1 MKRVL
6 AIALSA
12 AMLVSMMAGCSSNEN
27 STETSTNTTEQ
38 TTEAPETTEEEAPAE
53 EEASTEEE
61 TSSEIVAPE
70 ADVEMQYITVED
82 ASANLESDDYTFI
95 DVRKAEDYAAS
106 HIPGAISADMD
117 AAKNGDFDAGVAT
130 MQEVLNSGVDNNLVL
145 ICYSGKTY
153 AQATTN
159 VLSALGYDMSKVY
172 TLEGGFTA
180 WTETYPDNV
189 ESGEAAADTASAEI
203 VAPESDV
210 EMQYITVEDASAN
223 LESDDYTFIDV
234 RKAEDYATSHIP
246 GAISADMDAAKN
258 GDFDAGVATMQEVLN
273 SGVDNN
279 LVLICYSGKTYAQA
293 TTNVLS
299 ALGYDMSKVYTLE
312 GGFTAWTETY
322 PDNVESGEAAA
333 DTASAEI
340 VAPESDVEMQY
351 ITVEDASAN
360 LESDDYTFIDVR
372 KAEDYAT
379 SHIPGAIS
387 ADMDAAKNGDFDA
400 GVATMQEVLNSG
412 VDNNLVLICYSGKT
426 YAQATTNVL
435 SALGYDMSKVYTL
448 EGGFNAWSETYPDNV
463 EA

>member
-172 TLEGGFTA
+172 TLEGGFNA
-180 WTETYPDNV
+180 WSETYPDNV

-234 RKAEDYATSHIP
+234 RKAEDYA
-246 GAISADMDAAKN
+246 A
-258 GDFDAGVATMQEVLN
+258 
-273 SGVDNN
+273 
-279 LVLICYSGKTYAQA
+279 
-293 TTNVLS
+293 
-299 ALGYDMSKVYTLE
+299 
-312 GGFTAWTETY
+312 
-322 PDNVESGEAAA
+322 
-333 DTASAEI
+333 
-340 VAPESDVEMQY
+340 
-351 ITVEDASAN
+351 
-360 LESDDYTFIDVR
+360 
-372 KAEDYAT
+372 

>member
-53 EEASTEEE
+53 EEASTDEE

-130 MQEVLNSGVDNNLVL
+130 MQDVLNSGVDNNLVL

-203 VAPESDV
+203 VAPEADV

-234 RKAEDYATSHIP
+234 RKAEDYATSH
-246 GAISADMDAAKN
+246 M
-258 GDFDAGVATMQEVLN
+258 
-273 SGVDNN
+273 
-279 LVLICYSGKTYAQA
+279 
-293 TTNVLS
+293 
-299 ALGYDMSKVYTLE
+299 
-312 GGFTAWTETY
+312 
-322 PDNVESGEAAA
+322 
-333 DTASAEI
+333 
-340 VAPESDVEMQY
+340 
-351 ITVEDASAN
+351 
-360 LESDDYTFIDVR
+360 
-372 KAEDYAT
+372 
-379 SHIPGAIS
+379 PGAIS

>member
-53 EEASTEEE
+53 EAASTEEE

-234 RKAEDYATSHIP
+234 RKAEDYA
-246 GAISADMDAAKN
+246 A
-258 GDFDAGVATMQEVLN
+258 
-273 SGVDNN
+273 
-279 LVLICYSGKTYAQA
+279 
-293 TTNVLS
+293 
-299 ALGYDMSKVYTLE
+299 
-312 GGFTAWTETY
+312 
-322 PDNVESGEAAA
+322 
-333 DTASAEI
+333 
-340 VAPESDVEMQY
+340 
-351 ITVEDASAN
+351 
-360 LESDDYTFIDVR
+360 
-372 KAEDYAT
+372 

>member
-53 EEASTEEE
+53 EEASTDEE

-70 ADVEMQYITVED
+70 SDVEMQYITVEDASANLESDDYTFIDVRKAEDYAASHIPGAISADMDAAKNGDFDAGVATMQEVLNSGVDNNLVLICYSGKTYAQATTNVLSALGYDMSKVYTLEGGFNAWSETYPDNVESGEAAADTASAEIVAPESDVEMQYITVED

-180 WTETYPDNV
+180 W
-189 ESGEAAADTASAEI
+189 
-203 VAPESDV
+203 
-210 EMQYITVEDASAN
+210 
-223 LESDDYTFIDV
+223 
-234 RKAEDYATSHIP
+234 
-246 GAISADMDAAKN
+246 
-258 GDFDAGVATMQEVLN
+258 
-273 SGVDNN
+273 
-279 LVLICYSGKTYAQA
+279 
-293 TTNVLS
+293 
-299 ALGYDMSKVYTLE
+299 
-312 GGFTAWTETY
+312 
-322 PDNVESGEAAA
+322 
-333 DTASAEI
+333 
-340 VAPESDVEMQY
+340 
-351 ITVEDASAN
+351 
-360 LESDDYTFIDVR
+360 
-372 KAEDYAT
+372 
-379 SHIPGAIS
+379 
-387 ADMDAAKNGDFDA
+387 
-400 GVATMQEVLNSG
+400 
-412 VDNNLVLICYSGKT
+412 
-426 YAQATTNVL
+426 
-435 SALGYDMSKVYTL
+435 
-448 EGGFNAWSETYPDNV
+448 SETYPDNV

>member
-53 EEASTEEE
+53 EEASTDEE

-203 VAPESDV
+203 VAPEADV

-234 RKAEDYATSHIP
+234 RKAEDYAASHIP

-312 GGFTAWTETY
+312 GGFTAW
-322 PDNVESGEAAA
+322 
-333 DTASAEI
+333 
-340 VAPESDVEMQY
+340 
-351 ITVEDASAN
+351 
-360 LESDDYTFIDVR
+360 
-372 KAEDYAT
+372 
-379 SHIPGAIS
+379 
-387 ADMDAAKNGDFDA
+387 
-400 GVATMQEVLNSG
+400 
-412 VDNNLVLICYSGKT
+412 
-426 YAQATTNVL
+426 
-435 SALGYDMSKVYTL
+435 
-448 EGGFNAWSETYPDNV
+448 SETYPDNV

>member
-53 EEASTEEE
+53 EEASTDEE

-70 ADVEMQYITVED
+70 SDVEMQYITVED

-234 RKAEDYATSHIP
+234 RKAEDYAASHIP

-312 GGFTAWTETY
+312 GGFTAW
-322 PDNVESGEAAA
+322 
-333 DTASAEI
+333 
-340 VAPESDVEMQY
+340 
-351 ITVEDASAN
+351 
-360 LESDDYTFIDVR
+360 
-372 KAEDYAT
+372 
-379 SHIPGAIS
+379 
-387 ADMDAAKNGDFDA
+387 
-400 GVATMQEVLNSG
+400 
-412 VDNNLVLICYSGKT
+412 
-426 YAQATTNVL
+426 
-435 SALGYDMSKVYTL
+435 
-448 EGGFNAWSETYPDNV
+448 SETYADNV

>member
-53 EEASTEEE
+53 EEASTDEE

-172 TLEGGFTA
+172 TLEGGFNA
-180 WTETYPDNV
+180 W
-189 ESGEAAADTASAEI
+189 S
-203 VAPESDV
+203 
-210 EMQYITVEDASAN
+210 
-223 LESDDYTFIDV
+223 
-234 RKAEDYATSHIP
+234 
-246 GAISADMDAAKN
+246 
-258 GDFDAGVATMQEVLN
+258 
-273 SGVDNN
+273 
-279 LVLICYSGKTYAQA
+279 
-293 TTNVLS
+293 
-299 ALGYDMSKVYTLE
+299 
-312 GGFTAWTETY
+312 ETY

>member
-12 AMLVSMMAGCSSNEN
+12 AMLVSMMAGCSNNEN

-53 EEASTEEE
+53 EEASTDEE

-130 MQEVLNSGVDNNLVL
+130 MQEVLNSGIDNNLVL

-234 RKAEDYATSHIP
+234 RKAEDYAASHIP

-273 SGVDNN
+273 SG
-279 LVLICYSGKTYAQA
+279 I
-293 TTNVLS
+293 
-299 ALGYDMSKVYTLE
+299 
-312 GGFTAWTETY
+312 
-322 PDNVESGEAAA
+322 
-333 DTASAEI
+333 
-340 VAPESDVEMQY
+340 
-351 ITVEDASAN
+351 
-360 LESDDYTFIDVR
+360 
-372 KAEDYAT
+372 
-379 SHIPGAIS
+379 
-387 ADMDAAKNGDFDA
+387 
-400 GVATMQEVLNSG
+400 
-412 VDNNLVLICYSGKT
+412 DNNLVLICYSGKT

>member
-53 EEASTEEE
+53 EAASTEEE

-234 RKAEDYATSHIP
+234 RKAEDYAASHIP

-322 PDNVESGEAAA
+322 PDNVEA
-333 DTASAEI
+333 
-340 VAPESDVEMQY
+340 
-351 ITVEDASAN
+351 
-360 LESDDYTFIDVR
+360 
-372 KAEDYAT
+372 
-379 SHIPGAIS
+379 
-387 ADMDAAKNGDFDA
+387 
-400 GVATMQEVLNSG
+400 
-412 VDNNLVLICYSGKT
+412 
-426 YAQATTNVL
+426 
-435 SALGYDMSKVYTL
+435 
-448 EGGFNAWSETYPDNV
+448 
-463 EA
+463 

>member
-234 RKAEDYATSHIP
+234 RKAEDYA
-246 GAISADMDAAKN
+246 A
-258 GDFDAGVATMQEVLN
+258 
-273 SGVDNN
+273 
-279 LVLICYSGKTYAQA
+279 
-293 TTNVLS
+293 
-299 ALGYDMSKVYTLE
+299 
-312 GGFTAWTETY
+312 
-322 PDNVESGEAAA
+322 
-333 DTASAEI
+333 
-340 VAPESDVEMQY
+340 
-351 ITVEDASAN
+351 
-360 LESDDYTFIDVR
+360 
-372 KAEDYAT
+372 

-448 EGGFNAWSETYPDNV
+448 EGGFNAWSETYADNV

>member
-82 ASANLESDDYTFI
+82 ASTNLESADYTFI

-203 VAPESDV
+203 VAPE
-210 EMQYITVEDASAN
+210 A
-223 LESDDYTFIDV
+223 
-234 RKAEDYATSHIP
+234 
-246 GAISADMDAAKN
+246 
-258 GDFDAGVATMQEVLN
+258 
-273 SGVDNN
+273 
-279 LVLICYSGKTYAQA
+279 
-293 TTNVLS
+293 
-299 ALGYDMSKVYTLE
+299 
-312 GGFTAWTETY
+312 
-322 PDNVESGEAAA
+322 
-333 DTASAEI
+333 
-340 VAPESDVEMQY
+340 DVEMQY

>member
-53 EEASTEEE
+53 EEASTDEE

-234 RKAEDYATSHIP
+234 RKAEDYAASHIP

-299 ALGYDMSKVYTLE
+299 ALGYDMSKVYTL
-312 GGFTAWTETY
+312 G
-322 PDNVESGEAAA
+322 
-333 DTASAEI
+333 
-340 VAPESDVEMQY
+340 
-351 ITVEDASAN
+351 
-360 LESDDYTFIDVR
+360 
-372 KAEDYAT
+372 
-379 SHIPGAIS
+379 
-387 ADMDAAKNGDFDA
+387 
-400 GVATMQEVLNSG
+400 
-412 VDNNLVLICYSGKT
+412 
-426 YAQATTNVL
+426 
-435 SALGYDMSKVYTL
+435 
-448 EGGFNAWSETYPDNV
+448 GGFNAWSETYPDLSLIHI
-463 EA
+463 

>member
-53 EEASTEEE
+53 EAASTDEE

-312 GGFTAWTETY
+312 GGF
-322 PDNVESGEAAA
+322 
-333 DTASAEI
+333 
-340 VAPESDVEMQY
+340 
-351 ITVEDASAN
+351 
-360 LESDDYTFIDVR
+360 
-372 KAEDYAT
+372 
-379 SHIPGAIS
+379 
-387 ADMDAAKNGDFDA
+387 
-400 GVATMQEVLNSG
+400 
-412 VDNNLVLICYSGKT
+412 
-426 YAQATTNVL
+426 
-435 SALGYDMSKVYTL
+435 
-448 EGGFNAWSETYPDNV
+448 NAWSETYPDNV

>member
-53 EEASTEEE
+53 EEASTDEE

-95 DVRKAEDYAAS
+95 DVRKAEDYATS
-106 HIPGAISADMD
+106 HMPGAISADMD

-189 ESGEAAADTASAEI
+189 ESGEAAADTASTEI
-203 VAPESDV
+203 VAPEADV

-234 RKAEDYATSHIP
+234 RKAEDYATSH
-246 GAISADMDAAKN
+246 M
-258 GDFDAGVATMQEVLN
+258 
-273 SGVDNN
+273 
-279 LVLICYSGKTYAQA
+279 
-293 TTNVLS
+293 
-299 ALGYDMSKVYTLE
+299 
-312 GGFTAWTETY
+312 
-322 PDNVESGEAAA
+322 
-333 DTASAEI
+333 
-340 VAPESDVEMQY
+340 
-351 ITVEDASAN
+351 
-360 LESDDYTFIDVR
+360 
-372 KAEDYAT
+372 
-379 SHIPGAIS
+379 PGAIS

>member
-53 EEASTEEE
+53 EEASTDEE

-234 RKAEDYATSHIP
+234 RKAEDYAASHIP

-312 GGFTAWTETY
+312 GGFTAW
-322 PDNVESGEAAA
+322 
-333 DTASAEI
+333 
-340 VAPESDVEMQY
+340 
-351 ITVEDASAN
+351 
-360 LESDDYTFIDVR
+360 
-372 KAEDYAT
+372 
-379 SHIPGAIS
+379 
-387 ADMDAAKNGDFDA
+387 
-400 GVATMQEVLNSG
+400 
-412 VDNNLVLICYSGKT
+412 
-426 YAQATTNVL
+426 
-435 SALGYDMSKVYTL
+435 
-448 EGGFNAWSETYPDNV
+448 SETYPDNV

>member
-12 AMLVSMMAGCSSNEN
+12 AMLVSMLAGCSSNEN

-203 VAPESDV
+203 VAPE
-210 EMQYITVEDASAN
+210 A
-223 LESDDYTFIDV
+223 
-234 RKAEDYATSHIP
+234 
-246 GAISADMDAAKN
+246 
-258 GDFDAGVATMQEVLN
+258 
-273 SGVDNN
+273 
-279 LVLICYSGKTYAQA
+279 
-293 TTNVLS
+293 
-299 ALGYDMSKVYTLE
+299 
-312 GGFTAWTETY
+312 
-322 PDNVESGEAAA
+322 
-333 DTASAEI
+333 
-340 VAPESDVEMQY
+340 DVEMQY

-448 EGGFNAWSETYPDNV
+448 EGGFNAWSETYSDNV

>member
-53 EEASTEEE
+53 EEASTDEE

-130 MQEVLNSGVDNNLVL
+130 MQDVLNSGVDNNLVL

-203 VAPESDV
+203 VAPEADV

-322 PDNVESGEAAA
+322 PDNVEA
-333 DTASAEI
+333 
-340 VAPESDVEMQY
+340 
-351 ITVEDASAN
+351 
-360 LESDDYTFIDVR
+360 
-372 KAEDYAT
+372 
-379 SHIPGAIS
+379 
-387 ADMDAAKNGDFDA
+387 
-400 GVATMQEVLNSG
+400 
-412 VDNNLVLICYSGKT
+412 
-426 YAQATTNVL
+426 
-435 SALGYDMSKVYTL
+435 
-448 EGGFNAWSETYPDNV
+448 
-463 EA
+463 

>member
-203 VAPESDV
+203 VAPEADV

-234 RKAEDYATSHIP
+234 RKAEDYAASHIP

-312 GGFTAWTETY
+312 GGFTAW
-322 PDNVESGEAAA
+322 
-333 DTASAEI
+333 
-340 VAPESDVEMQY
+340 
-351 ITVEDASAN
+351 
-360 LESDDYTFIDVR
+360 
-372 KAEDYAT
+372 
-379 SHIPGAIS
+379 
-387 ADMDAAKNGDFDA
+387 
-400 GVATMQEVLNSG
+400 
-412 VDNNLVLICYSGKT
+412 
-426 YAQATTNVL
+426 
-435 SALGYDMSKVYTL
+435 
-448 EGGFNAWSETYPDNV
+448 SETYPDNV

>member
-53 EEASTEEE
+53 EAASTEEE

-203 VAPESDV
+203 VAPEADV

-234 RKAEDYATSHIP
+234 RKAEDYA
-246 GAISADMDAAKN
+246 A
-258 GDFDAGVATMQEVLN
+258 
-273 SGVDNN
+273 
-279 LVLICYSGKTYAQA
+279 
-293 TTNVLS
+293 
-299 ALGYDMSKVYTLE
+299 
-312 GGFTAWTETY
+312 
-322 PDNVESGEAAA
+322 
-333 DTASAEI
+333 
-340 VAPESDVEMQY
+340 
-351 ITVEDASAN
+351 
-360 LESDDYTFIDVR
+360 
-372 KAEDYAT
+372 

>member
-53 EEASTEEE
+53 EEASTDEE

-312 GGFTAWTETY
+312 GGF
-322 PDNVESGEAAA
+322 
-333 DTASAEI
+333 
-340 VAPESDVEMQY
+340 
-351 ITVEDASAN
+351 
-360 LESDDYTFIDVR
+360 
-372 KAEDYAT
+372 
-379 SHIPGAIS
+379 
-387 ADMDAAKNGDFDA
+387 
-400 GVATMQEVLNSG
+400 
-412 VDNNLVLICYSGKT
+412 
-426 YAQATTNVL
+426 
-435 SALGYDMSKVYTL
+435 
-448 EGGFNAWSETYPDNV
+448 NAWNETYPDNV

>member
-53 EEASTEEE
+53 EEASTDEE

>member
-53 EEASTEEE
+53 EAASTDEE

-70 ADVEMQYITVED
+70 A
-82 ASANLESDDYTFI
+82 
-95 DVRKAEDYAAS
+95 
-106 HIPGAISADMD
+106 
-117 AAKNGDFDAGVAT
+117 
-130 MQEVLNSGVDNNLVL
+130 
-145 ICYSGKTY
+145 
-153 AQATTN
+153 
-159 VLSALGYDMSKVY
+159 
-172 TLEGGFTA
+172 
-180 WTETYPDNV
+180 
-189 ESGEAAADTASAEI
+189 
-203 VAPESDV
+203 DV

>member
-12 AMLVSMMAGCSSNEN
+12 AMLVSMLAGCSSNEN

-203 VAPESDV
+203 VAPE
-210 EMQYITVEDASAN
+210 A
-223 LESDDYTFIDV
+223 
-234 RKAEDYATSHIP
+234 
-246 GAISADMDAAKN
+246 
-258 GDFDAGVATMQEVLN
+258 
-273 SGVDNN
+273 
-279 LVLICYSGKTYAQA
+279 
-293 TTNVLS
+293 
-299 ALGYDMSKVYTLE
+299 
-312 GGFTAWTETY
+312 
-322 PDNVESGEAAA
+322 
-333 DTASAEI
+333 
-340 VAPESDVEMQY
+340 DVEMQY

>member
-53 EEASTEEE
+53 EEASTDEE
-61 TSSEIVAPE
+61 TSSEIVAPEADVEMQYITVEDASANLESDDYTFIDVRKAEDYAASHIPGAISADMDAAKNGDFDAGVATMQDVLNSGVDNNLVLICYSGKTYAQATTNVLSALGYDMSKVYTLEGGFTAWTETYPDNVESGEAAADTASAEIVAPE

-180 WTETYPDNV
+180 W
-189 ESGEAAADTASAEI
+189 
-203 VAPESDV
+203 
-210 EMQYITVEDASAN
+210 
-223 LESDDYTFIDV
+223 
-234 RKAEDYATSHIP
+234 
-246 GAISADMDAAKN
+246 
-258 GDFDAGVATMQEVLN
+258 
-273 SGVDNN
+273 
-279 LVLICYSGKTYAQA
+279 
-293 TTNVLS
+293 
-299 ALGYDMSKVYTLE
+299 
-312 GGFTAWTETY
+312 
-322 PDNVESGEAAA
+322 
-333 DTASAEI
+333 
-340 VAPESDVEMQY
+340 
-351 ITVEDASAN
+351 
-360 LESDDYTFIDVR
+360 
-372 KAEDYAT
+372 
-379 SHIPGAIS
+379 
-387 ADMDAAKNGDFDA
+387 
-400 GVATMQEVLNSG
+400 
-412 VDNNLVLICYSGKT
+412 
-426 YAQATTNVL
+426 
-435 SALGYDMSKVYTL
+435 
-448 EGGFNAWSETYPDNV
+448 SETYPDNV

>member
-12 AMLVSMMAGCSSNEN
+12 AMLVSMMAGCSSNKN

-53 EEASTEEE
+53 EAASTDEE

-273 SGVDNN
+273 SG
-279 LVLICYSGKTYAQA
+279 I
-293 TTNVLS
+293 
-299 ALGYDMSKVYTLE
+299 
-312 GGFTAWTETY
+312 
-322 PDNVESGEAAA
+322 
-333 DTASAEI
+333 
-340 VAPESDVEMQY
+340 
-351 ITVEDASAN
+351 
-360 LESDDYTFIDVR
+360 
-372 KAEDYAT
+372 
-379 SHIPGAIS
+379 
-387 ADMDAAKNGDFDA
+387 
-400 GVATMQEVLNSG
+400 
-412 VDNNLVLICYSGKT
+412 DNNLVLICYSGKT

>member
-53 EEASTEEE
+53 EEASTDEE

-189 ESGEAAADTASAEI
+189 ESGEAAADA
-203 VAPESDV
+203 
-210 EMQYITVEDASAN
+210 
-223 LESDDYTFIDV
+223 
-234 RKAEDYATSHIP
+234 
-246 GAISADMDAAKN
+246 
-258 GDFDAGVATMQEVLN
+258 
-273 SGVDNN
+273 
-279 LVLICYSGKTYAQA
+279 
-293 TTNVLS
+293 
-299 ALGYDMSKVYTLE
+299 
-312 GGFTAWTETY
+312 
-322 PDNVESGEAAA
+322 
-333 DTASAEI
+333 ASAEI

>member
-53 EEASTEEE
+53 EEASTDEE

-189 ESGEAAADTASAEI
+189 ESGKAAADTASAEI

-234 RKAEDYATSHIP
+234 RKAEDYAASHIP

-322 PDNVESGEAAA
+322 PDNVEA
-333 DTASAEI
+333 
-340 VAPESDVEMQY
+340 
-351 ITVEDASAN
+351 
-360 LESDDYTFIDVR
+360 
-372 KAEDYAT
+372 
-379 SHIPGAIS
+379 
-387 ADMDAAKNGDFDA
+387 
-400 GVATMQEVLNSG
+400 
-412 VDNNLVLICYSGKT
+412 
-426 YAQATTNVL
+426 
-435 SALGYDMSKVYTL
+435 
-448 EGGFNAWSETYPDNV
+448 
-463 EA
+463 

>member
-53 EEASTEEE
+53 EEASTDEE

-130 MQEVLNSGVDNNLVL
+130 MQDVLNSGVDNNLVL

-203 VAPESDV
+203 VAPEADV

-273 SGVDNN
+273 SG
-279 LVLICYSGKTYAQA
+279 I
-293 TTNVLS
+293 
-299 ALGYDMSKVYTLE
+299 
-312 GGFTAWTETY
+312 
-322 PDNVESGEAAA
+322 
-333 DTASAEI
+333 
-340 VAPESDVEMQY
+340 
-351 ITVEDASAN
+351 
-360 LESDDYTFIDVR
+360 
-372 KAEDYAT
+372 
-379 SHIPGAIS
+379 
-387 ADMDAAKNGDFDA
+387 
-400 GVATMQEVLNSG
+400 
-412 VDNNLVLICYSGKT
+412 DNNLVLICYSGKT

>member
-12 AMLVSMMAGCSSNEN
+12 AMLVSMMAGCSSNKN

-53 EEASTEEE
+53 EEASTDEE

-203 VAPESDV
+203 VAPEADV

-234 RKAEDYATSHIP
+234 RKAEDYATSHMP

-312 GGFTAWTETY
+312 GGFTAW
-322 PDNVESGEAAA
+322 
-333 DTASAEI
+333 
-340 VAPESDVEMQY
+340 
-351 ITVEDASAN
+351 
-360 LESDDYTFIDVR
+360 
-372 KAEDYAT
+372 
-379 SHIPGAIS
+379 
-387 ADMDAAKNGDFDA
+387 
-400 GVATMQEVLNSG
+400 
-412 VDNNLVLICYSGKT
+412 
-426 YAQATTNVL
+426 
-435 SALGYDMSKVYTL
+435 
-448 EGGFNAWSETYPDNV
+448 SETYPDNV

>member
-53 EEASTEEE
+53 EAASTDEE

-70 ADVEMQYITVED
+70 A
-82 ASANLESDDYTFI
+82 
-95 DVRKAEDYAAS
+95 
-106 HIPGAISADMD
+106 
-117 AAKNGDFDAGVAT
+117 
-130 MQEVLNSGVDNNLVL
+130 
-145 ICYSGKTY
+145 
-153 AQATTN
+153 
-159 VLSALGYDMSKVY
+159 
-172 TLEGGFTA
+172 
-180 WTETYPDNV
+180 
-189 ESGEAAADTASAEI
+189 
-203 VAPESDV
+203 DV

-273 SGVDNN
+273 SG
-279 LVLICYSGKTYAQA
+279 I
-293 TTNVLS
+293 
-299 ALGYDMSKVYTLE
+299 
-312 GGFTAWTETY
+312 
-322 PDNVESGEAAA
+322 
-333 DTASAEI
+333 
-340 VAPESDVEMQY
+340 
-351 ITVEDASAN
+351 
-360 LESDDYTFIDVR
+360 
-372 KAEDYAT
+372 
-379 SHIPGAIS
+379 
-387 ADMDAAKNGDFDA
+387 
-400 GVATMQEVLNSG
+400 
-412 VDNNLVLICYSGKT
+412 DNNLVLICYSGKT